1 MKKEIKVKSNS
12 HSYIEKILNRWKE
25 WLIMYSSII
34 SSAASAGAIAGLSAS
49 KNSCFDTPSAFF
61 EMILL
66 FALIVVIF
74 YLGYK
79 YFLRKESGYSDEKK
93 NKKRKIFGRKK
104 QKNERIDW

>member
-1 MKKEIKVKSNS
+1 
-12 HSYIEKILNRWKE
+12 
-25 WLIMYSSII
+25 MYSSII

-79 YFLRKESGYSDEKK
+79 YFLREESEYSDEKK
-93 NKKRKIFGRKK
+93 NKKRKNFGRKK
-104 QKNERIDW
+104 QKNERID

>member
-79 YFLRKESGYSDEKK
+79 YFLREESGYSDEKK

>member
-1 MKKEIKVKSNS
+1 
-12 HSYIEKILNRWKE
+12 
-25 WLIMYSSII
+25 MYSSII

-79 YFLRKESGYSDEKK
+79 YFLREESGYSDEKRIKREKSLAEK
-93 NKKRKIFGRKK
+93 NRRMKGMI
-104 QKNERIDW
+104 NNV